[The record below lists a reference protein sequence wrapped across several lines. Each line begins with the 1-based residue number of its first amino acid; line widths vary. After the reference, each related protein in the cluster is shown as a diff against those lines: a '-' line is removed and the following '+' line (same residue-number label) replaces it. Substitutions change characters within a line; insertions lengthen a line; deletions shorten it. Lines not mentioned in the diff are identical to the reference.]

1 MNKCC
6 DDNQTLQVD
15 NVTSNAC
22 PRADRERDTVV
33 AQILRVGLEPT
44 LGAELVRVGENGR
57 VVVKRDNGNGNGGA
71 TCHDSVSMKQDV
83 VPNDQAYLG

>member
-33 AQILRVGLEPT
+33 TQILCVGLEPA
-44 LGAELVRVGENGR
+44 LRAELVRVRENGR
-57 VVVKRDNGNGNGGA
+57 VVVKRHHGNGNGGA
-71 TCHDSVSMKQDV
+71 TCNDDVSMEQDV
-83 VPNDQAYLG
+83 APNSQAYLR